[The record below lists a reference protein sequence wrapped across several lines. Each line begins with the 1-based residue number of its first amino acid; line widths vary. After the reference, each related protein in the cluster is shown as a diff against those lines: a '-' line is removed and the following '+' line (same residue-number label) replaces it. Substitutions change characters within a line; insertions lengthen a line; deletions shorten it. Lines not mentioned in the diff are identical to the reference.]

1 MSVDLIKNTLKYE
14 NTFTAQAHGYA
25 EGILVRMTC
34 YSGNYEGILKANSE
48 IEEIIWLAYSDIDKV
63 SPVDK
68 IIFDWLRK
76 QGIL

>member
-1 MSVDLIKNTLKYE
+1 
-14 NTFTAQAHGYA
+14 
-25 EGILVRMTC
+25 MTC